1 MNSLLFLIPISVAL
15 LGAAI
20 GAFVWAVRRGQFD
33 DLDAA
38 ALDILVDDESPA
50 PAKTRDDGESPPV
63 QDDGA

>member
-20 GAFVWAVRRGQFD
+20 GAFVWAGRRGQFY

-38 ALDILVDDESPA
+38 ALDNLVDAESPP
-50 PAKTRDDGESPPV
+50 PATTRDDGDSPPV

>member
-50 PAKTRDDGESPPV
+50 PATTRDDGDSPPV